1 MEIVNRGILE
11 MMTDDCAKNHVAL
24 IAPETASYLKLLIE
38 WGNFRRIL
46 EIGTGLGYST
56 LIFAQ
61 AAAKQEGAVVTIE
74 RMPERVERAREY
86 FSLSGL
92 QNIRS
97 YAGDAQDVL
106 PCLTDSFDFIFMDA
120 AMGQYLDFF
129 QLLFPKLA
137 PGGLLIGDNVLFEN
151 LIFRDRYQIPRRR
164 RTMQQR
170 LRDFLNL
177 VLGHSEL
184 SARLFSIGDG
194 LVVCRR
200 QLSVRD
206 KMME

>member
-56 LIFAQ
+56 LVFAQ

-86 FSLSGL
+86 FSISGL

-106 PCLTDSFDFIFMDA
+106 PCLADSFDFIFMDA

-177 VLGHSEL
+177 VSVHPEL
-184 SARLFSIGDG
+184 STRLYSIGDG

>member
-1 MEIVNRGILE
+1 
-11 MMTDDCAKNHVAL
+11 MTDDCAKNHVAL